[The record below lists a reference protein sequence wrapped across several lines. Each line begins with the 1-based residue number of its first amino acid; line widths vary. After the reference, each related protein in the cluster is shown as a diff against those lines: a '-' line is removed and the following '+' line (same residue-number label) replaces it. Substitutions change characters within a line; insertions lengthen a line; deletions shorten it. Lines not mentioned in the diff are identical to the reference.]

1 MHENTQPKKLWMLP
15 PSASKKDILADST
28 KLLYCCIL
36 GLRPVPVCEPPSS
49 TAAMPFK
56 GTVREL

>member
-1 MHENTQPKKLWMLP
+1 MHENTQLKKPLMLP
-15 PSASKKDILADST
+15 PSARKMDAVTDST

-36 GLRPVPVCEPPSS
+36 ELRPVPVCDPPPS
-49 TAAMPFK
+49 TGAMPFK

>member
-1 MHENTQPKKLWMLP
+1 MLP
-15 PSASKKDILADST
+15 PSARKMDAFTDST

-36 GLRPVPVCEPPSS
+36 ELRPVPVCDPPPS
-49 TAAMPFK
+49 TGAMPFK